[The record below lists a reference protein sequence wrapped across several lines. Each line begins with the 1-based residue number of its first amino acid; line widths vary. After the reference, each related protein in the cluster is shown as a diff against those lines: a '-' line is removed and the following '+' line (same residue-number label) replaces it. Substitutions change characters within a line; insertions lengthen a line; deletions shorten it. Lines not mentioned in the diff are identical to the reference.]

1 MRLPRSTENVT
12 APDRRVDPFFFL
24 MKELFRF
31 TSSHAR
37 ESEMATIFVVV
48 LIDLSIGE
56 ESKETLVSSSSVHN
70 MAEANDCP
78 SSPEVLQQFSAT
90 LPRKILYHATE
101 YACDY

>member
-1 MRLPRSTENVT
+1 MSIVLELARPEYLYDDLEVRLPRSTENVT

-31 TSSHAR
+31 TSSQAR

-56 ESKETLVSSSSVHN
+56 ESKEKLVESKQC
-70 MAEANDCP
+70 A
-78 SSPEVLQQFSAT
+78 
-90 LPRKILYHATE
+90 
-101 YACDY
+101 